1 MKSPSR
7 LRLPLLLAALLI
19 CPQALLQPQVQAAP
33 RQVTVAMPEEQ
44 AVRGLIVRLRDAPA
58 HADVQALPA
67 RSAER
72 ERQLGRWQRVIEESD
87 LPRAQRADLA
97 PRAEGPRSRP
107 VGRDQHLLEFD
118 LPMSR
123 AQAQTLAERLAAR
136 PDVAWVDFNVREKRL
151 QVPSDPDFAN
161 GRQWWLLPV
170 GGTDQNVLSDRRRGV
185 AGFQSAWQQPLTGA
199 QPAVAVLDTGITP
212 HPELAGKLLPG
223 YDFVSD
229 IKFAADG
236 DGRDAD
242 PADPGDF
249 VSAAD
254 RNDPHF
260 AGCDLADSTWH
271 GTVIAGMLAAL
282 TDNGQG
288 VAALNW
294 AGRVLPVR
302 VAGKCGADVADIVDG
317 MRWAAGLEV
326 VGVPRN
332 PNPVRIVN
340 VSFGGNAACSAAYQT
355 AVDELKALGV
365 VVVAAAGNDHLT
377 PARPASC
384 LGVVGVAA
392 LNRDGFKASYSSFG
406 SALTATGLA
415 VAAGDDGDDDS
426 ARWNALAD
434 PGIYSV
440 LNTGAQSPGAA
451 GYGFVSGTSFAAP
464 QVSGA
469 IALMLRVNDQ
479 LTWQQI
485 VDGLRKTVRPH
496 VTSPHIGACSWTN
509 PGRCLCTP
517 TTCGAGILDAEQ
529 ALVYAANPQTYVAP
543 ARQAAVI
550 DNTQLQQLAATGP
563 DRAPNPG
570 NVPGGGSPGG
580 SSGGGGTSS
589 GAWLAGLA
597 LAAVALSAA
606 RRRRHRG

>member
-1 MKSPSR
+1 MS
-7 LRLPLLLAALLI
+7 LPLRWSFPALLALALAGL
-19 CPQALLQPQVQAAP
+19 PALQPDAAAAP
-33 RQVTVAMPEEQ
+33 RTPERADEVP
-44 AVRGLIVRLRDAPA
+44 VRGLIVRLREAAA
-58 HADVQALPA
+58 HAEVQALPA
-67 RSAER
+67 QSAER
-72 ERQLGRWQRVIEESD
+72 ERHQGRWQRVVEESD
-87 LPRAQRADLA
+87 LPRGARGEA
-97 PRAEGPRSRP
+97 PRWRP
-107 VGRDQHLLEFD
+107 VGRDQHLVDFER
-118 LPMSR
+118 PMTR
-123 AQAQTLAERLAAR
+123 AQAVALAEKLAAR
-136 PDVAWVDFNVREKRL
+136 PDVAWVDFNVRERRL
-151 QVPSDPDFAN
+151 QVPGDPFFAN
-161 GRQWWLLPV
+161 GSQWWLRPV
-170 GGTDQNVLSDRRRGV
+170 GGTDQNVIADRLRGV
-185 AGFQSAWQQPLTGA
+185 AGFQTAWQRPLTGA
-199 QPAVAVLDTGITP
+199 QPAVAVLDTGITT
-212 HPELAGKLLPG
+212 HPELAGRLLPG

-229 IKFAADG
+229 LKFAGDG
-236 DGRDAD
+236 NGRDAD

-249 VSAAD
+249 VSSAD

-282 TDNGQG
+282 TDNGEG

-326 VGVPRN
+326 VGSPRN
-332 PNPVRIVN
+332 ENPVRIVN
-340 VSFGGNAACSAAYQT
+340 VSFGGNAACSAAYQS
-355 AVDELKALGV
+355 AVDELKAKGV

-415 VAAGDDGDDDS
+415 VAAGDDPDDDT
-426 ARWNALAD
+426 ARWNVLAD
-434 PGIYSV
+434 PGIFSTI
-440 LNTGAQSPGAA
+440 NTGAQTPLAS
-451 GYGFVSGTSFAAP
+451 GYGYVSGTSFAAP
-464 QVSGA
+464 QVAGA

-485 VDGLRKTVRPH
+485 IDGLRKTVRPH

-509 PGRCLCTP
+509 PGRCLCTT
-517 TTCGAGILDAEQ
+517 TTCGAGILDADQ

-550 DNTQLQQLAATGP
+550 DNAELRQLAAAGP
-563 DRAPNPG
+563 DRGPNPG
-570 NVPGGGSPGG
+570 SPPSSGSTGGS
-580 SSGGGGTSS
+580 SSGGGGAMAW
-589 GAWLAGLA
+589 AWLAGLG
-597 LAAVALSAA
+597 LAAWALSAA
-606 RRRRHRG
+606 GGRRRRRG